1 MINVLTHTT
10 ALEAMRLARFPR
22 ALARSEALDAVP
34 GKAPAKAEAK
44 LWAES
49 DPLLR
54 ALSRP
59 LDILVADPA
68 GSRSNEVFR
77 AHALSRELPEGALLR
92 ISENV
97 AVVAPEILVL
107 QMARVATPL
116 ELVMLIDEL
125 CGLYAIRPSDAVG
138 MAQRETPIVELAALS
153 DFAESLHNVPA
164 ASKLRRACKLAIP
177 LSGSPMESKLAARIS
192 WSRRDGGYCIPILSM
207 NQGLEV
213 QRISRNLGAA
223 HVRKPDILFSLPNGN
238 TPGFCLD
245 YHGRVHSEEGRAEA
259 DSVRANELLAFGL
272 QPFSIWHA
280 QYQSTAYMD
289 RLLDGVIRSRLGLPR
304 HRTAKER
311 QSLELARREA
321 LLTELDVIDGVH
333 WGVSELDPAAI
344 KARESVEEARD
355 LLSWVERR
363 GR

>member
-1 MINVLTHTT
+1 MINVLSHTT
-10 ALEAMRLARFPR
+10 ALEAMRLAGFPQV
-22 ALARSEALDAVP
+22 LVRSEALGTAP
-34 GKAPAKAEAK
+34 GKAPAKAEAR

-54 ALSRP
+54 ALPRP
-59 LDILVADPA
+59 LDILIADPA

-77 AHALSRELPEGALLR
+77 SHALSCELPEGALLR
-92 ISENV
+92 ISGNV
-97 AVVAPEILVL
+97 AVVAPKILVM

-116 ELVMLIDEL
+116 ELVILIDEL
-125 CGLYAIRPSDAVG
+125 CGLYAIRPSDSGG
-138 MAQRETPIVELAALS
+138 MAQRDTPIVELAALS
-153 DFAESLHNVPA
+153 DFAAGLRRVPA
-164 ASKLRRACKLAIP
+164 AAKLRRACELAIP
-177 LSGSPMESKLAARIS
+177 LSGSPMESKLAARVS
-192 WSRRDGGYCIPILSM
+192 WSRRDGGYGIPILSM

-223 HVRKPDILFSLPNGN
+223 HVRKPDILFSLPDGDA
-238 TPGFCLD
+238 PGYCLD
-245 YHGRVHSEEGRAEA
+245 YHGRAHGEEGRAEA
-259 DSVRANELLAFGL
+259 DAVRANELLAFGL

-289 RLLDGVIRSRLGLPR
+289 RLLDGVIRGKLGMPR

-321 LLTELDVIDGVH
+321 LLAELDAIDGVH
-333 WGVSELDPAAI
+333 WGVSELNPAAI

-355 LLSWVERR
+355 LLAWTEKR

>member
-1 MINVLTHTT
+1 MINVLSHTT
-10 ALEAMRLARFPR
+10 ALEAMRLARFPQ
-22 ALARSEALDAVP
+22 ALARSEALGTAP
-34 GKAPAKAEAK
+34 GKAPAKAEAR

-54 ALSRP
+54 ALPRP

-77 AHALSRELPEGALLR
+77 SHALSCKLPEGALLR
-92 ISENV
+92 ISGNV
-97 AVVAPEILVL
+97 AVVAPKILVM

-125 CGLYAIRPSDAVG
+125 CGLYAIHPSDSGG
-138 MAQRETPIVELAALS
+138 MAQRDAPIVELAALS
-153 DFAESLHNVPA
+153 DFAAGLRRVPA
-164 ASKLRRACKLAIP
+164 AAKLRRACELAIP
-177 LSGSPMESKLAARIS
+177 LSGSPMESKLAARVS
-192 WSRRDGGYCIPILSM
+192 WSRRDGGYGIPILSM

-223 HVRKPDILFSLPNGN
+223 HVRKPDILFSLPDGDA
-238 TPGFCLD
+238 PGYCLD
-245 YHGRVHSEEGRAEA
+245 YHGRAHGEEGRAEA

-289 RLLDGVIRSRLGLPR
+289 RLLDGVIRGKLGMPR

-321 LLTELDVIDGVH
+321 LLAELDAIDGVH

-355 LLSWVERR
+355 LLAWAEKR

>member
-1 MINVLTHTT
+1 MINVLSHTT
-10 ALEAMRLARFPR
+10 ALEAMRLAGIPQ
-22 ALARSEALDAVP
+22 ALARSEALGTAP
-34 GKAPAKAEAK
+34 GKAPAKAEAR

-54 ALSRP
+54 ALPRP

-77 AHALSRELPEGALLR
+77 SHALSCELPEGALLR
-92 ISENV
+92 ISGNV
-97 AVVAPEILVL
+97 AVVAPKILVM

-125 CGLYAIRPSDAVG
+125 CGLYAIRPSDSGG
-138 MAQRETPIVELAALS
+138 MAQRDAPIIELAALS
-153 DFAESLHNVPA
+153 DFAAGLCRV
-164 ASKLRRACKLAIP
+164 
-177 LSGSPMESKLAARIS
+177 LAARVS
-192 WSRRDGGYCIPILSM
+192 WSRRDGGYGIPILSM

-223 HVRKPDILFSLPNGN
+223 HVRKPDILFSLPDGDA
-238 TPGFCLD
+238 PGYCLD
-245 YHGRVHSEEGRAEA
+245 YHGRAHGEEGRAEA

-289 RLLDGVIRSRLGLPR
+289 RLLGGVIRSRLGLPR
-304 HRTAKER
+304 HRTTKER

-321 LLTELDVIDGVH
+321 LLAELDAIDGVH

-355 LLSWVERR
+355 LLAWTEKR

>member
-10 ALEAMRLARFPR
+10 ALEAMRLARFPQD
-22 ALARSEALDAVP
+22 LARSEALDAAP

-54 ALSRP
+54 ALPRP
-59 LDILVADPA
+59 LDILVADPS

-77 AHALSRELPEGALLR
+77 AHALSCELPERTLLR
-92 ISENV
+92 ISGNV
-97 AVVAPEILVL
+97 AVVAPKILVL
-107 QMARVATPL
+107 QMARVASPL

-125 CGLYAIRPSDAVG
+125 CGLYAIRPSDASG

-153 DFAESLHNVPA
+153 DFAESLRNVPA

-177 LSGSPMESKLAARIS
+177 LSGSPMESKLAARVS
-192 WSRRDGGYCIPILSM
+192 WSRRDGGYGIPILSM
-207 NQGLEV
+207 NQSLEV

-223 HVRKPDILFSLPNGN
+223 HVRKPDILFSLPDGD
-238 TPGFCLD
+238 TPGYCLD

-321 LLTELDVIDGVH
+321 LLAELDVIDGVH
-333 WGVSELDPAAI
+333 WGVSELDPAVI
-344 KARESVEEARD
+344 KARESVEEAHD
-355 LLSWVERR
+355 LLAWAERR
-363 GR
+363 RR